1 MGARHHLIRTSG
13 QMNAGAQIL
22 NWIAEHEAI
31 FSGIAAAIVIV
42 GVIGAMSS
50 RTLGLLRSRSRKEN
64 NVAAS
69 KLQQTTQTI
78 CQEIRFCRLPDGH
91 KVAWSS
97 AGNGYPLIR
106 SLGWFTNLEMEWNSP
121 VSAPFWQQLA
131 SRYRLIRYDGRGM
144 GLSDRDVQE
153 FSPATRLEDLE
164 VVIEA
169 SGAEKFALMGLSEGG
184 STAIKYAHKYPERV
198 SHLIIWGS
206 FLVPPDRKDVPQFGP
221 IAKLMPKHWGGD
233 SAAFHQMFTAMF
245 LPEGNAAQNKLFN
258 EMQRTSAAPDT
269 AFLFTKSISEIDVRD
284 IANQVRVPALVIH
297 RKGDLVIP
305 VKYGQN
311 LAAQLR
317 NSRIVLLDGSNHW
330 MVAQDDTDYIVSLID
345 EFLSDSDSQP
355 DS

>member
-1 MGARHHLIRTSG
+1 MGARHHLIRTTG
-13 QMNAGAQIL
+13 QMNAGAQLL

-69 KLQQTTQTI
+69 NLQQTTQPI
-78 CQEIRFCRLPDGH
+78 RQEIRYCRLPDGH

-206 FLVPPDRKDVPQFGP
+206 FLVPPDPEDVPQFGP
-221 IAKLMPKHWGGD
+221 IARLMPEHWGGE

-245 LPEGNAAQNKLFN
+245 LPEGNAAENKLFN

-284 IANQVRVPALVIH
+284 IANQVRVPALVMH

-345 EFLSDSDSQP
+345 EFLSNSNSQP